1 VCQYNIFKVSTLL
14 ELLCKIT
21 TVLHDTAEM
30 LGGKDSVDDQF
41 MEMIDDLVV
50 MSEKDTELA
59 EGLRWIDAQSQRN
72 GLTFYEMAMIILRKH
87 MAERR
92 AKEWVRDKFK

>member
-1 VCQYNIFKVSTLL
+1 VSTLL
-14 ELLCKIT
+14 ELLCKIAT
-21 TVLHDTAEM
+21 MLHDTAEM
-30 LGGKDSVDDQF
+30 LGGKDSVDDHF

-50 MSEKDTELA
+50 MSEKDSELA

-92 AKEWVRDKFK
+92 AKEWLNGKFNQ